1 MLQLHILGPLQ
12 VTLGGRPVELGPA
25 RQRAVLARL
34 VAEGG
39 QVVST
44 DRFIEDLWQGQPPP
58 KALAALQVYISNLR
72 RLLEPD
78 RPPRA
83 PATVIVSTPPGYRL
97 RLPEEAV
104 DAWRLPRLVETAGT
118 ALQRGAAADA
128 HRLLDGALGWWS
140 GTAYG
145 EFADGWAAAEAG
157 RLAELRLIAAEYRAE
172 AALMLGRH
180 VDAVPELRRHAE
192 AHPLR
197 ENAVGLLALALYRSG
212 SQAEALAVLRRARG
226 HLAEELGVDPGPA
239 LRALEQDILRQSPS
253 LRPPSANGGSS
264 PQAGVVQAVGGFR
277 GSGGGETGRRED
289 APGEHQEG
297 SHRSGREYGSTAVQE
312 QRPAG
317 RGRGLVGR
325 EREHAGQ
332 ERGLADPERGL
343 ANPEPEL
350 AAPGPELAER
360 GPELAERGPEL
371 AERGRELVGR
381 GRELAALREEAGRPG
396 RRMVWLAGEPGAG
409 KSALAEAFAA
419 ELAGRG
425 RRVALGRCPEIDG
438 DAPPAWAWSEIV
450 RDLAAAR
457 PPGDGTRTVRPPGDG
472 PGTVQPPGSGTG
484 AAAPPGDGTRTATP
498 SEDGARLTP
507 PSGGGRGTPPPSGDG
522 RGTAPPSGDEDGLAP
537 LLRDGVAIPNQFRL
551 ARAVAGYLA
560 ACAPLLVVLDD
571 VHRADGET
579 LHLLRHLPDAAD
591 LLVVATYRPAEVTED
606 LAATLAALAGAGRHV
621 DLGGLEEAAVA
632 ALLRRHSGRDLDPA
646 DVRAVAERT
655 QGNPLF
661 VCETAR
667 LISSEGAGAARA
679 LPPGVRDLIR
689 RRVARLPATA
699 RTVLRNAAVVGRE
712 ADVEVLIALH
722 DGDEDTV
729 FDGLEAGVITG
740 LLTEPGPGR
749 VRFAH
754 VLVREVLYED
764 TARIR
769 RTRLHGRVVAALE
782 RVRPGDVAA
791 LAHHALEA
799 ASPDAV
805 RYARA
810 AALQA
815 SGLHA
820 HREAAALWRAAL
832 EFATTDGT
840 RLELLCGLV
849 SALGHA
855 GDVIG
860 ALAARTAAVE
870 TAHTIG
876 RHAAGTAHGEATHAI
891 SRHAAG
897 AAHAIGRGAATGGP
911 SPLQRALTSYDAPVI
926 WTIQVDARL
935 DEEFVAALERELA
948 AGPGDEARCRLLA
961 TLVFAMEG
969 HDDARVDAA
978 GAEAVALARRAGRP
992 DLLCLALNARY
1003 FALLAPERRAELEA
1017 VGAELLELGRAH
1029 RLVGYLTLGHG
1040 ALLMAALGRND
1051 LEAAAR
1057 HADRGVE
1064 VSTSGQLGLSL
1075 AILTLFGG
1083 LRKLVEGDYDAAEAV
1098 YDGLARQM
1106 AERGAVNA
1114 EAMGMVGRFVVR
1126 LARGDVRASVPELAL
1141 LAERVPNEATRELYA
1156 GALAASGDLAAARR
1170 VWRPR
1175 VAHPRDYYWLLWETL
1190 HAQTAVA
1197 LGHREA
1203 AERCYR
1209 NLLPWDGELGGMHSG
1224 SVTLGPVALVLG
1236 DLAGLLG
1243 LGPDTARDH
1252 YARAVAVAEGVGAP
1266 RWARQ
1271 ARERFEG
1278 LP

>member
-12 VTLGGRPVELGPA
+12 ITLGGRPVDLGPA

-72 RLLEPD
+72 RLLEPG

-83 PATVIVSTPPGYRL
+83 PATVIVSTLPGYRL
-97 RLPEEAV
+97 CLPEGAV
-104 DAWRLPRLVETAGT
+104 DAWRLPGLVEAAGA
-118 ALQRGAAADA
+118 ALKRGAAADA
-128 HRLLDGALGWWS
+128 HRLLDEALRWWT

-145 EFADGWAAAEAG
+145 EFPDGWASAEAG
-157 RLAELRLIAAEYRAE
+157 RLAELRLIATEYRAE

-180 VDAVPELRRHAE
+180 VDAVPELRLHAE

-212 SQAEALAVLRRARG
+212 SQAEALAVLRRARE

-253 LRPPSANGGSS
+253 LRAPLVNDDGPGRLL
-264 PQAGVVQAVGGFR
+264 PHAGTADEHEAARRTGH
-277 GSGGGETGRRED
+277 ETTGPGR
-289 APGEHQEG
+289 EG
-297 SHRSGREYGSTAVQE
+297 SGRERGQGRQQREATPQEYG
-312 QRPAG
+312 AG
-317 RGRGLVGR
+317 GRERGLVGR
-325 EREHAGQ
+325 E
-332 ERGLADPERGL
+332 
-343 ANPEPEL
+343 
-350 AAPGPELAER
+350 
-360 GPELAERGPEL
+360 
-371 AERGRELVGR
+371 
-381 GRELAALREEAGRPG
+381 RELAALREEAERPG

-409 KSALAEAFAA
+409 KSTLAEAFAA

-425 RRVALGRCPEIDG
+425 RRVAFGRCPEIDG

-450 RDLAAAR
+450 RGLAA
-457 PPGDGTRTVRPPGDG
+457 VRPPGDE
-472 PGTVQPPGSGTG
+472 
-484 AAAPPGDGTRTATP
+484 A
-498 SEDGARLTP
+498 
-507 PSGGGRGTPPPSGDG
+507 
-522 RGTAPPSGDEDGLAP
+522 GLAP

-551 ARAVAGYLA
+551 ARAVAEYLA

-571 VHRADGET
+571 AHRADGET
-579 LHLLRHLPDAAD
+579 LHLLRHLPDTAD

-621 DLGGLEEAAVA
+621 DLGGLEEPAVA
-632 ALLRRHSGRDLDPA
+632 ALLRLHSERDLDPA
-646 DVRAVAERT
+646 AVRAIAERT

-661 VCETAR
+661 VCEIAR
-667 LISSEGAGAARA
+667 LISSEGPAAARA

-722 DGDEDTV
+722 DGEEDTV

-810 AALQA
+810 AAVQA

-832 EFATTDGT
+832 EFATGDEA

-870 TAHTIG
+870 
-876 RHAAGTAHGEATHAI
+876 AAHAI
-891 SRHAAG
+891 SRAAG
-897 AAHAIGRGAATGGP
+897 TTSGKATAPGETTNPGKVTSPGETAAPRRGAEDGP
-911 SPLQRALTSYDAPVI
+911 SPLHRALTSYDAPVI
-926 WTIQVDARL
+926 WTIQVDGRC

-948 AGPGDEARCRLLA
+948 TGPGDEARCRLLA
-961 TLVFAMEG
+961 ALVFALEG

-978 GAEAVALARRAGRP
+978 GAEAVAVARRSGRP

-1003 FALLAPERRAELEA
+1003 FAVLAPERRAELEA

-1040 ALLMAALGRND
+1040 ALLMAALGHND

-1083 LRKLVEGDYDAAEAV
+1083 LRKLVEGDFDAAEAV

-1106 AERGAVNA
+1106 AERGAANA
-1114 EAMGMVGRFVVR
+1114 EAMGVLGRFVVR

-1141 LAERVPNEATRELYA
+1141 LAERTRNEATRELYA
-1156 GALAASGDLAAARR
+1156 GALAASGDLDAARR
-1170 VWRPR
+1170 VWRPG
-1175 VAHPRDYYWLLWETL
+1175 VARPRDYYWLLWETL
-1190 HAQTAVA
+1190 HAQTAVT
-1197 LGHREA
+1197 LEHREA

-1224 SVTLGPVALVLG
+1224 SITLGPVALTLG

-1243 LGPDTARDH
+1243 LGTARDH
-1252 YARAVAVAEGVGAP
+1252 YALAVQVAGRVGAP
-1266 RWARQ
+1266 HWERQ
-1271 ARERFEG
+1271 ARDRLDG
-1278 LP
+1278 LS